1 MIALVKRPRIAT
13 IGAIG
18 VASVFLLASLHAFTL
33 EDLTSDPKMTPKRFA
48 SRFGDFT
55 FQVFPNVQDPE
66 VFLSTENGNCQ
77 DYAIMADYV
86 LKRKNYATM
95 LVHVVLACGAAHD
108 ICYVAEVKGYLDY
121 NNRVY
126 VRALQRSGRTI
137 REIADK
143 AADSFDQDWTTASV
157 YTYEYSE
164 DVKHLTMTIVKTDPP
179 AEDPDRVPAGAT
191 LSP

>member
-1 MIALVKRPRIAT
+1 M
-13 IGAIG
+13 GAIG
-18 VASVFLLASLHAFTL
+18 AAFAFLLASLHAFTL
-33 EDLTSDPKMTPKRFA
+33 EDLMADSKMSPKRFA
-48 SRFGDFT
+48 SRFGDFS
-55 FQVFPNVQDPE
+55 FQVFPYVQDPE
-66 VFLSTENGNCQ
+66 VFLNTENGNCQ

-86 LKRKNYATM
+86 LKRKNYETM

-108 ICYVAEVKGYLDY
+108 ICYVAQVKGYLDY
-121 NNRVY
+121 NNRIY

-179 AEDPDRVPAGAT
+179 AEDPDRVIAGAPP
-191 LSP
+191 SP